1 MASVTPEDIKY
12 LVSGQSQDNRSNV
25 SLGKLKGDQ
34 WTMTEQKVAPIVLRL
49 LGHLTDKQQEDE
61 KELPIIGSQTYNVFV
76 EKLTILV
83 KKEKSSQFISQL
95 YKILKSTPKDKSILG
110 DNQVLETK
118 LSNDVV
124 EEKNTKK
131 KGKGKGKKK
140 KEKKN
145 KLSKKAL
152 AIIAKNSA
160 EKLNSRFQEVVRCL
174 SIRNKDILLKPL
186 PNEPVEFRLL
196 RLLLSS
202 QFIEPYEWLMLCF
215 KTIKKA
221 YQFNGLALLAIYH
234 IEEMVKFVSH
244 TCRFSFKKLD
254 ENSPHL
260 IVSNK
265 SMLDSLNNIKL
276 REFQQQLKS
285 IPLFD
290 KPKLVLLHAMIG
302 YGKTVSGV
310 AYANMVHKRAMSQFS
325 GIMSGNEDIVQSQL
339 LFVCAVETV
348 QLQFAKLCYNANI
361 GPTFATWDPKTSK
374 PTIRSSWHCSKVT
387 GRKNNKTTTVIKS
400 VIICDLLSAL
410 YLLLEKSKK
419 ELDETVV
426 FLDEPTVSAD
436 QEDSLLTLLV
446 TSIIYNTSPYLVLSS
461 ATLPRQNEI
470 SPVIEHFKS
479 KYPDGDVVSIS
490 AMKSQ
495 IGCQLVTFDGTLIA
509 PHTTCKTKEDVNR
522 LITRL
527 NTEPF
532 VRRLYS
538 PRMVFRLEETMRKSN
553 VKDVFDVDK
562 DFLENPTSLSHHSF
576 VECVVKLLQRLLEED
591 DEVIEKVCSNA
602 TLQNNQE
609 ESDISIPLY
618 LTQQIHRFDKPTL
631 ITSTNPVSIAKEM
644 LNGLIDNTTDL
655 ETKLELSK
663 KEYEA
668 NLTKQKRD
676 LSNLENRKDIKSRD
690 HRRME
695 EQKILNREILPDISF
710 LHRIIP
716 YSKSWAN
723 TFDLKH
729 NNQERLRYGCDFTD
743 VAEELG
749 VQDWLLLLLFAG
761 VGVYGDVPE
770 LSQSYKTLV
779 SNLASNGRLRFV
791 ISDDT
796 IIYGTDWPIGIVVC
810 LDDIADKHSVASLMQ
825 LFGRAGR
832 VGKCY
837 TAFAY
842 ASNRVHERIVGFIMG
857 KESTGTAIEGKN
869 ICIAFNQYNDFRNKM
884 IKKKKEDEE
893 QRKILA
899 EERKKQEE
907 LRKKR
912 EALRKKLEEEDRK
925 KKVRYVSPAV
935 NNSKWKS
942 VSNNRSNY
950 RNNRNNYGNNR
961 NNYGNNRNNYGNNR
975 NNYGNNRNNYGNN
988 RNNYRNNRSNYGN
1001 QIEKVN
1007 LLDYASKETKE
1018 LIKPKVVKTV
1028 PSNTNKWTRTNRSN
1042 DRPSIRRND
1051 RPSNRPNDRQSNR
1064 PNNRSNNKQSRW
1076 NRKKSSP
1083 SKSNNKP
1090 PTNNRYSFLDESE

>member
-1 MASVTPEDIKY
+1 MFHINNYIIKMASVTPEDIKY
-12 LVSGQSQDNRSNV
+12 LVSGQSQDNRNNV

-34 WTMTEQKVAPIVLRL
+34 WTMTEQKVASIVLRL
-49 LGHLTDKQQEDE
+49 LGHLTDQQQENE
-61 KELPIIGSQTYNVFV
+61 KEIPIIGSQTYNVFV

-131 KGKGKGKKK
+131 KGKDKGKKK

-152 AIIAKNSA
+152 EFIAKNSA

-215 KTIKKA
+215 KTIKQA

-234 IEEMVKFVSH
+234 IEEMVKYVSH

-260 IVSNK
+260 IVSNN
-265 SMLDSLNNIKL
+265 SMLDSINNIKL
-276 REFQQQLKS
+276 REFQEKLKS
-285 IPLFD
+285 ITLFD
-290 KPKLVLLHAMIG
+290 RPKLILLHAMIG
-302 YGKTVSGV
+302 YGKTVSGI

-387 GRKNNKTTTVIKS
+387 GRKGNKTTTVIKS

-479 KYPDGDVVSIS
+479 KYPDGDIVSIS

-509 PHTTCKTKEDVNR
+509 PHTSCKTKEDVER
-522 LITRL
+522 LIDRL

-538 PRMVFRLEETMRKSN
+538 PRMVFRLEETMLESI
-553 VKDVFDVDK
+553 KDVFDVDK
-562 DFLENPTSLSHHSF
+562 HFLDNPTSLSHHSF
-576 VECVVKLLQRLLEED
+576 VECVIKLLQRLLEED
-591 DEVIEKVCSNA
+591 DEIIEKVCSNA

-609 ESDISIPLY
+609 ETNISIPLY
-618 LTQQIHRFDKPTL
+618 LTQQIHRFNKPTL
-631 ITSTNPVSIAKEM
+631 ITSTNPISIAKEM
-644 LNGLIDNTTDL
+644 LNGLINDTSEL

-695 EQKILNREILPDISF
+695 EEKILNREILPDISF

-716 YSKSWAN
+716 YSKSWAD
-723 TFDLKH
+723 TFDLKP

-779 SNLASNGRLRFV
+779 SKLASNGRLRFV

-869 ICIAFNQYNDFRNKM
+869 ICIAFNQYNDFRNKI

-893 QRKILA
+893 QRKIFA

-912 EALRKKLEEEDRK
+912 EELQKKLEEEKRKKEAEEKK
-925 KKVRYVSPAV
+925 KKVRYVSPALR
-935 NNSKWKS
+935 NNSSNGWS
-942 VSNNRSNY
+942 RRTNHGSNNKRTYN
-950 RNNRNNYGNNR
+950 RWNNNNKNSRETEPEINR
-961 NNYGNNRNNYGNNR
+961 WKR
-975 NNYGNNRNNYGNN
+975 
-988 RNNYRNNRSNYGN
+988 
-1001 QIEKVN
+1001 
-1007 LLDYASKETKE
+1007 
-1018 LIKPKVVKTV
+1018 
-1028 PSNTNKWTRTNRSN
+1028 PSNTR
-1042 DRPSIRRND
+1042 
-1051 RPSNRPNDRQSNR
+1051 
-1064 PNNRSNNKQSRW
+1064 
-1076 NRKKSSP
+1076 
-1083 SKSNNKP
+1083 
-1090 PTNNRYSFLDESE
+1090 TNNRWDNKRTVKNPSPPKTKPETNNRFSFLDDE